1 MARSHF
7 RLTVSTLDLSTPLVP
22 RGQLHAWDFALAAER
37 SATTSWLPTATSHSV
52 ADRFFPQ
59 KITKNPRV
67 FGSWDVLGWL
77 GTVWCGA
84 RFMKRIQAVTEDTTT
99 DKKNQ
104 NKNKKTNRKNKPKKQ
119 KQRNNKKT
127 SNKNKPKNQK
137 QKNNKNKTMGI
148 TRPKANKPMS
158 KRRRTKYNDKNFHVQ
173 YFITAPKQQSNNAK
187 KCQHQN
193 NVARGPGPRPPATL
207 F

>member
-99 DKKNQ
+99 DKKIKIKTKKQTEKTSQKNR
-104 NKNKKTNRKNKPKKQ
+104 NKETTKKQATKTSQKTRNKKTTKIKQWESPDQKP
-119 KQRNNKKT
+119 T
-127 SNKNKPKNQK
+127 SQ
-137 QKNNKNKTMGI
+137 
-148 TRPKANKPMS
+148 
-158 KRRRTKYNDKNFHVQ
+158 
-173 YFITAPKQQSNNAK
+173 
-187 KCQHQN
+187 
-193 NVARGPGPRPPATL
+193 
-207 F
+207 